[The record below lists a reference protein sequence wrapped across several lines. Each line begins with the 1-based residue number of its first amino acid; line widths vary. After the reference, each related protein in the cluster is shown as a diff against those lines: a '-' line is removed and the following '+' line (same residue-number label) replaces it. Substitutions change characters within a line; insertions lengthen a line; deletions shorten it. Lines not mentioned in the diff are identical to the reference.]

1 MGSRKKQLGATL
13 LEALAALAIIG
24 GVMVLANNLTN
35 DYSTNQRSAV
45 TAQYVTTVGNA
56 AQAYIKD
63 NYAALTAAAT
73 AAVPAVVTVP
83 MLVSTNYLTTGF
95 SSTNNHNQTA
105 CVLVLQPTANNL
117 QALVITEGG
126 NTIDDLTLG
135 QIAATVGAAGGGIY
149 STATTTV
156 KGAMGGWSFAV
167 GNYANSA
174 THCDGSAGAAVL
186 AAGHPMEAIWFNN
199 GSLATAYLYR
209 NSVAGHPELNTMNT
223 PLIMSSTQTTGT
235 ACTTTGAIAQDG
247 SGAVISC
254 QGGTWKIQG
263 SAYWKDPVANFASL
277 PVCNASSIWQ
287 TRIAETPTVGTGPR
301 AYTCDGTNWR
311 AVALDNNGRLYA
323 GGYAAG
329 SADINSYSMEI
340 GGPNPT
346 TTNNEGKLYLHHHG
360 VIGHQLRYNS
370 GTLSLEAAGNGY
382 GTNNNP
388 NFSTGTAQINTVV
401 VENTACP
408 SNGLV
413 ARDATGL
420 LLSCQSGVWK
430 KASGSGGG
438 FSAVSFYADWRW
450 INSLLVDVGWHKL
463 CVLSALVQNSFVHL
477 VPVAG
482 PDANGW
488 FSWQYWSG
496 YDGSIVICYR

>member
-1 MGSRKKQLGATL
+1 MSSKKKQLGATL

-35 DYSTNQRSAV
+35 DYSTNQRAAV

-73 AAVPAVVTVP
+73 ATVPAVVTVP

-95 SSTNNHNQTA
+95 SATNNQNQTA

-135 QIAATVGAAGGGIY
+135 QVAATVGAAGGGIY

-254 QGGTWKIQG
+254 QGGTWKTQG
-263 SAYWKDPVANFASL
+263 SAFWQDPVASFAGL
-277 PVCNASSIWQ
+277 PACGASIAWQ
-287 TRIAETPTVGTGPR
+287 TRVVKTPTTGSGPR
-301 AYTCDGTNWR
+301 AYTCDGAAWQAL
-311 AVALDNNGRLYA
+311 AVNDSGNLTVAGNLTVGGTATINAMNGNLQVTA
-323 GGYAAG
+323 TAAEG
-329 SADINSYSMEI
+329 AACTGEGRIAAS
-340 GGPNPT
+340 T
-346 TTNNEGKLYLHHHG
+346 TT
-360 VIGHQLRYNS
+360 S
-370 GTLSLEAAGNGY
+370 GL
-382 GTNNNP
+382 
-388 NFSTGTAQINTVV
+388 I
-401 VENTACP
+401 
-408 SNGLV
+408 
-413 ARDATGL
+413 
-420 LLSCQSGVWK
+420 LSCQSGIWHRQKFGLLTGVETTC
-430 KASGSGGG
+430 SGTGGPVGISCTALCPAGTLITSGGCSVNVSGG
-438 FSAVSFYADWRW
+438 FTDSTASFRSGNGWYCAVSSDNVYPGA
-450 INSLLVDVGWHKL
+450 VTT
-463 CVLSALVQNSFVHL
+463 
-477 VPVAG
+477 
-482 PDANGW
+482 ANGTAYC
-488 FSWQYWSG
+488 Q
-496 YDGSIVICYR
+496 

>member
-24 GVMVLANNLTN
+24 GVMVFANNLTN

-45 TAQYVTTVGNA
+45 TAQYVTMVGNA

-63 NYAALTAAAT
+63 NYAALAAAAT

-95 SSTNNHNQTA
+95 SSTNNQNQTA

-277 PVCNASSIWQ
+277 PACNASSIWQ
-287 TRIAETPTVGTGPR
+287 TRIAETPNVGTGPR
-301 AYTCDGTNWR
+301 AYTCNGATWQPIAVDDSGNMTIAGT
-311 AVALDNNGRLYA
+311 ATVG
-323 GGYAAG
+323 
-329 SADINSYSMEI
+329 
-340 GGPNPT
+340 
-346 TTNNEGKLYLHHHG
+346 
-360 VIGHQLRYNS
+360 Q
-370 GTLSLEAAGNGY
+370 
-382 GTNNNP
+382 
-388 NFSTGTAQINTVV
+388 AQINTVV

-420 LLSCQSGVWK
+420 LLSCQSGIWK
-430 KASGSGGG
+430 KASGGGTGLRGVYAPLVNKSISCSAGGTTVYAMVDGLGDVYMRSTPSYPAWAKTNSIAVGLGCYIPEPGATVDSTALTWLVRDGGG
-438 FSAVSFYADWRW
+438 CGTTSQV
-450 INSLLVDVGWHKL
+450 VL
-463 CVLSALVQNSFVHL
+463 CK
-477 VPVAG
+477 VPWPAT
-482 PDANGW
+482 
-488 FSWQYWSG
+488 
-496 YDGSIVICYR
+496 